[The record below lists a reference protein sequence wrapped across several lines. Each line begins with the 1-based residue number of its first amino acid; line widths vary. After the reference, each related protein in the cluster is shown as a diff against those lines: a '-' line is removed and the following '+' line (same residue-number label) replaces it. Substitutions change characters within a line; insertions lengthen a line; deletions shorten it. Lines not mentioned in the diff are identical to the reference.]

1 MARAEL
7 TPQELKNRNIISSR
21 INKLINEKKISQAEI
36 SRRTGIPRSTL
47 TGYVKATSTPNAGN
61 IQKLSDLFGVS
72 KSDIDPRFSEKPS
85 NVVEVKEF
93 IKIPILGEIACGDP
107 ITAEQNVVGYR
118 LEASDSLPVGNIFY
132 LKTKGDSMSPT
143 IPQNS
148 YVMIR
153 EQGNVEDG
161 EIAAVL
167 VNGDEEATLKRVKH
181 QGNLVLLIADN
192 PSYDPYIV
200 TEENPARILG
210 KAIKFSMD
218 L

>member
-7 TPQELKNRNIISSR
+7 TPQEINNRKIISSR
-21 INKLINEKKISQAEI
+21 VNKLMNEKDISQAEI

-47 TGYVKATSTPNAGN
+47 TGYVKGTSTPNAGN
-61 IQKLSDLFGVS
+61 IQKLSDLFGVN
-72 KSDIDPRFSEKPS
+72 KSDIDPRFKELPQNLS
-85 NVVEVKEF
+85 EVKEF
-93 IKIPILGEIACGDP
+93 VKVPILGEIACGDP
-107 ITAEQNVVGYR
+107 ITADQNVIGYR
-118 LEASDSLPVGNIFY
+118 LEAADSLPVGNVFY
-132 LKTKGDSMSPT
+132 LKAKGDSMTPT

-167 VNGDEEATLKRVKH
+167 VNGDEEATLKRVKR
-181 QGNLVLLIADN
+181 QGDLVLLIADN
-192 PSYDPYIV
+192 PNYDPYIV
-200 TEENPARILG
+200 TKNNPARILG
-210 KAIKFSMD
+210 KAIKFSVD